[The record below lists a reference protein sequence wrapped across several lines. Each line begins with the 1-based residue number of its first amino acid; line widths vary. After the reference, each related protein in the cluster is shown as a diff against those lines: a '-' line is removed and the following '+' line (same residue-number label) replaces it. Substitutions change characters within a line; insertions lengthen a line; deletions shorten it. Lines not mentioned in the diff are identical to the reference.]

1 MTTNNLSN
9 SNNGVFTV
17 GASGKVSVD
26 YLYDGGAYKGEL
38 AIFSLRGMENLT
50 PGSSAFIAEAT
61 SRALSNS
68 DLGYVV
74 IKDGRDRA
82 RLSATLPWES
92 NFNGGVYQDRQNFNM
107 QANDTFAMMLIANGT
122 VANFAAGKVANQPL
136 FSFGSINFP
145 NGQSV
150 AQMVDVTGRGNTFAW
165 EDDNRHTATDR
176 DYNDFVLQVR
186 GATASAPSY
195 SSQANSNRNW
205 LNTDAGK
212 ELIAYANRPTFES
225 GSFVVNPTGKV
236 KVDFIFDGG
245 WNQGE
250 LGVFSL
256 EGMQNLTPGSAEFIK
271 EAARRALTNS
281 DRGRVLINDRTEGAK
296 FSSTLSWEKNFNAG
310 TYQGVDTFEM
320 KPGDD
325 LAFIMMSSGTIQE
338 IYANPNLAN
347 TQPAKQPFFSIS
359 EANPDNFKQ
368 MVAVD
373 NKGTFAFEDARI
385 DQNKADKDYNDFVF
399 QVTGLEGNVP
409 NASDYIQ
416 SSRDWRTSS
425 IGQDLLNYTQ
435 RPIYNTGTYKVGESG
450 KMTFDFLY
458 DGGWYQSELAVFS
471 LKGMENLTAGS
482 DAFIKEAAR
491 RALSNSKDGYVLLK
505 NTTEGAKFNEKA
517 TWENNFN
524 AGTYQG
530 VKSFEMDAGDE
541 FATLLVQT
549 AKVQD
554 LYNNTAKFK
563 QQALFSVSEV
573 HYGGK
578 PIGQMVAVDNDGTY
592 AFEDVRT
599 DGTQSD
605 RDYNDIIFQIKGAKG
620 ASESMDSLY
629 DPSRNWRKTETGKE
643 LLTYANRSVFDEGV
657 FTVGQSGQ
665 VKVDFLYDGGA
676 YQNGQIGIF
685 SLTGMDIYET
695 GSKAFMEE
703 ALRRATSNTTEG
715 FIVATDS
722 TDAAKFSANLS
733 WEPNYNG
740 GQYRGSHVHQMNSG
754 DTLGVVMVAN
764 DTLTNALNSTNLTTS
779 KRPYF
784 SMSAANSNNSIQMA
798 EILNSVQRTI
808 IGMEDVYRDNSNKD
822 YNDFIISIEGVKS
835 IDVTDLDGVISHNRQ
850 WQNTTVGQDIFNYFN
865 NV

>member
-1 MTTNNLSN
+1 MTTNNLSS
-9 SNNGVFTV
+9 SNNGIFTV
-17 GASGKVSVD
+17 GTSGKVSVD

-61 SRALSNS
+61 SRALTNS

-74 IKDGRDRA
+74 IKDGSDRA
-82 RLSATLPWES
+82 RLSATLPWEGNYNS
-92 NFNGGVYQDRQNFNM
+92 GVYQGRQSFNL

-136 FSFGSINFP
+136 FSFGSINFA

-150 AQMVDVTGRGNTFAW
+150 AQMVDVTGSGNTFAW
-165 EDDNRHTATDR
+165 EDDNRSTATDR
-176 DYNDFVLQVR
+176 DFNDLVLQVR

-195 SSQANSNRNW
+195 SSQAKSNRNW

-212 ELIAYANRPTFES
+212 ELIAYANRPAFES

-236 KVDFIFDGG
+236 KVDFLFDGG

-256 EGMQNLTPGSAEFIK
+256 EGMQDLTPGSAEFIK

-281 DRGRVLINDRTEGAK
+281 EQGRVLISDRTEGAK
-296 FSSTLSWEKNFNAG
+296 FSTTLSWEKNHNAG
-310 TYQGVDTFEM
+310 TYRGVDTFDM

-325 LAFIMMSSGTIQE
+325 LAFIMMSSGTIGE
-338 IYANPNLAN
+338 IYQNPNITN

-359 EANPDNFKQ
+359 EANPGNSKQ
-368 MVAVD
+368 MVAID

-399 QVTGLEGNVP
+399 QVAGLDGNVP
-409 NASDYIQ
+409 IANDYIQ
-416 SSRDWRTSS
+416 TNKDWRTSTT
-425 IGQDLLNYTQ
+425 GQELLQYAQ
-435 RPIYNTGTYKVGESG
+435 RPIYSTGTYKVGESG

-458 DGGWYQSELAVFS
+458 DGGWFKSELAVFS

-491 RALSNSKDGYVLLK
+491 RALSNSKDGYILLK
-505 NTTEGAKFNEKA
+505 DATEGAKFNEKA
-517 TWENNFN
+517 AWENNFN
-524 AGTYQG
+524 AGQYLG
-530 VKSFEMDAGDE
+530 VKAFEMNAGDE

-549 AKVQD
+549 AKVQE

-563 QQALFSVSEV
+563 QQALFSVPEFNP
-573 HYGGK
+573 GGK
-578 PIGQMVAVDNDGTY
+578 PIGQMVAVDTNGTY

-605 RDYNDIIFQIKGAKG
+605 RDYNDVVFQIKGAKG
-620 ASESMDSLY
+620 TSESMDRLY
-629 DPSRNWRKTETGKE
+629 DPSRNWRNTETGKE
-643 LLTYANRSVFDEGV
+643 LLTYANRSVFDEGI
-657 FTVGQSGQ
+657 FKVGEEGY
-665 VKVDFLYDGGA
+665 VKVDFLYDGGQ
-676 YQNGQIGIF
+676 YQNGQVGIF
-685 SLTGMDIYET
+685 SLTGMDIYEA
-695 GSKAFMEE
+695 GSKAFLEE

-715 FIVATDS
+715 FIVATDF

-733 WEPNYNG
+733 WEPNYND
-740 GQYRGSHVHQMNSG
+740 GQYQGSHFYQMNAG
-754 DTLGVVMVAN
+754 DTLGIVMVAN
-764 DTLTNALNSTNLTTS
+764 DSLTNALNSANLTTS
-779 KRPYF
+779 KRPFF
-784 SMSAANSNNSIQMA
+784 SMSAANRDRSVQMA
-798 EILNSVQRTI
+798 EILSSDLGTI
-808 IGMEDVYRDNSNKD
+808 IGMEDVNRNKSNKD

-835 IDVTDLDGVISHNRQ
+835 IGVTDLDEVISNNRQ
-850 WQNTTVGQDIFNYFN
+850 WQNTTVGQEIFHYFD
-865 NV
+865 V